1 MGLLFFCGDVRR
13 RCMGEDNEA
22 RRRQARAGAA
32 APTIAAGGEKMI
44 FNMAGYVIQETAEPQ
59 TAAPDTE
66 TAAEAEPPQEA

>member
-1 MGLLFFCGDVRR
+1 MSAAVAWERTTKRAAGRR
-13 RCMGEDNEA
+13 GQELT
-22 RRRQARAGAA
+22 